1 VNPTPTPAP
10 NPSAAPAR
18 STAEAAY
25 ADRLARLGTKRWKQ
39 LFHVQAPYRWNLQR
53 RHLGFVLDVGSG
65 MGRNLAHL
73 DGHGVGVDHN
83 EACVAACRAAGLTAF
98 TPEEFVASPHAQPD
112 RFDALLVAHVLE
124 HLSED
129 DGVALLRTYLPYVK
143 RGGRA
148 VLITPQEAGQRT
160 DATHVRFVDAPALR
174 ALAAASGLAVERVS
188 SFPFPRAI
196 GRVFP
201 YNESVALCRLA

>member
-1 VNPTPTPAP
+1 MSEP
-10 NPSAAPAR
+10 R
-18 STAEAAY
+18 STTEAAY
-25 ADRLARLGTKRWKQ
+25 ADRLHRLGAKRWKQ
-39 LFHVQAPYRWNLQR
+39 LVHVQAPYRWNLR
-53 RHLGFVLDVGSG
+53 RHHLGFVLDVGCG
-65 MGRNLAHL
+65 VGRNLAHL

-83 EACVAACRAAGLTAF
+83 EACVGACRAAGFTAF
-98 TPEEFVASPHAQPD
+98 TPDEFLASPSAQPD

-124 HLSED
+124 HLSEA
-129 DGVALLRTYLPYVK
+129 DGVELLRTYLPYVR

-160 DATHVRFVDAPALR
+160 DATHVRFVDAAGLR
-174 ALAAASGLAVERVS
+174 ALAAASGLLVERVS
-188 SFPFPRAI
+188 SFPFPRAV